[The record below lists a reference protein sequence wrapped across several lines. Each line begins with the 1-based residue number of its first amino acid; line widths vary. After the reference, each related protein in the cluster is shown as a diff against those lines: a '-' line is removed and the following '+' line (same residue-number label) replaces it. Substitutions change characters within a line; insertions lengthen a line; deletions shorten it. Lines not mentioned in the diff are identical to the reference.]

1 MNRLLITGISLLLTL
16 ILGLVLIYPKYQ
28 EFQLLKEK
36 IEARKI
42 ELQTKEDYVQK
53 LKQTSQELKQYTAEL
68 SIINSALPADASLPT
83 LLDFLQKISS
93 ENGLILKSTKRTGIS
108 ALEESEI
115 KETQISLQL
124 MGDYPSLKNFLQIL
138 EKSARLIEVNSISLL
153 APEEPG
159 LFTFDIIIKIH
170 SY

>member
-159 LFTFDIIIKIH
+159 PFTFDIIIKVY